1 METRN
6 PDISVVVPLYNEEES
21 LPELLAWIDRVAAAH
36 AFTYEAILVDD
47 GSSDGSWAVVER
59 LAAQY
64 PTLRGI
70 RFSRNYGK
78 SAALYCGFAAARG
91 EVVITMDA
99 DLQDSP
105 EEIPAL
111 RRMILEEGYDLVS
124 GWKKKRHD
132 PIGKRWP
139 SKFFN
144 WTARAAT
151 GIRLHDFN
159 CGLKAYRRKVVKSIE
174 VYGEMHRFIPV
185 LARQAGFRRIGEKVV
200 DHHARKYG
208 HSKFGLE
215 RMVKG
220 YLDLIS
226 VLFMSH
232 YGRSPMYFFGGLG
245 TVMFLLGGATTVWI
259 IAEKLWK
266 QAHALPL
273 RPVADQ
279 PLFYLAILAVIL
291 GVQLFLAG
299 FIGELINRSSSDRN
313 KYLIDQTLN

>member
-1 METRN
+1 MN
-6 PDISVVVPLYNEEES
+6 KLDISVVVPLYNEAES
-21 LPELLAWIDRVAAAH
+21 LPELAAWVDRVMRENG
-36 AFTYEAILVDD
+36 FSYEMILIDD
-47 GSSDGSWAVVER
+47 GSSDGSWEVVEG
-59 LAAQY
+59 LKAQY
-64 PTLRGI
+64 PAIRGI
-70 RFSRNYGK
+70 SFARNYGK
-78 SAALYCGFAAARG
+78 SAALYCGFAAAEG

-105 EEIPAL
+105 DEIPEL

-124 GWKKKRHD
+124 GWKKRRHD
-132 PIGKRWP
+132 PVGKRWP

-144 WTARAAT
+144 WTART
-151 GIRLHDFN
+151 VSGIKLHDFN
-159 CGLKAYRRKVVKSIE
+159 CGLKAYRRKVVKAIE
-174 VYGEMHRFIPV
+174 VYGEMHRFIPI

-208 HSKFGLE
+208 CSKFGVE

-232 YGRSPMYFFGGLG
+232 FGRSPMYFFGSLG
-245 TVMFLLGGATTVWI
+245 TLMFLVGGGTTVWI

-266 QAHALPL
+266 QFHDLPL
-273 RPVADQ
+273 RAVTDQ

-299 FIGELINRSSSDRN
+299 FLGELINRGSSERN
-313 KYLIDQTLN
+313 KYLIDKTL